1 MSEYCRKYHKLA
13 NIFPLMQGTEF
24 EALKSDI
31 KEHGLVEPIWL
42 DKNGLIIDGRNR
54 HRACLEIGIEPKF
67 KTYEG
72 ADILNFAISMNLQR
86 RHLNET
92 QRAIIASR
100 IANMQVGGTG
110 SNQYISKSAN
120 LPNSISQAEA
130 AKKLNISERMIRTVK
145 AIESTAPEL
154 IERMESGKMTA
165 NEAQKELRL
174 IEMRKEFEEKT
185 KSKKSLPA
193 SIKLLEGDVFEKVSE
208 IEDKSIDL
216 LVTDP
221 PYQVMN
227 DYEWDKKDPEFTDN
241 WLKAI
246 KLKLKDEHI
255 GFIFC
260 DVRRQYEFETML
272 KKYFEVKNRLIW
284 IRKNLSMGRVIKDRF
299 ISSYEVIFYFGT
311 KDLNFPLIWGEERFD
326 SFEYASP
333 QSNFKEGKFH
343 PTQKPLEL
351 FKRLIQIGSIENEA
365 VIDIFAGSGTA
376 GIACKELNRS
386 CILIE
391 KEPEYINI
399 IKGRL

>member
-1 MSEYCRKYHKLA
+1 MH
-13 NIFPLMQGTEF
+13 Q
-24 EALKSDI
+24 
-31 KEHGLVEPIWL
+31 
-42 DKNGLIIDGRNR
+42 
-54 HRACLEIGIEPKF
+54 
-67 KTYEG
+67 
-72 ADILNFAISMNLQR
+72 Q
-86 RHLNET
+86 
-92 QRAIIASR
+92 
-100 IANMQVGGTG
+100 
-110 SNQYISKSAN
+110 
-120 LPNSISQAEA
+120 SQW
-130 AKKLNISERMIRTVK
+130 IQ
-145 AIESTAPEL
+145 
-154 IERMESGKMTA
+154 
-165 NEAQKELRL
+165 AQKV
-174 IEMRKEFEEKT
+174 FPSS
-185 KSKKSLPA
+185 SKKSLPA